1 MESPNSSLPTEDG
14 DTEEGEGG
22 MHQLDDKP
30 DWHSL
35 ALDRAPGRQ
44 GLRGQGWI
52 RSDPS
57 TIGSDV
63 QV

>member
-1 MESPNSSLPTEDG
+1 
-14 DTEEGEGG
+14 